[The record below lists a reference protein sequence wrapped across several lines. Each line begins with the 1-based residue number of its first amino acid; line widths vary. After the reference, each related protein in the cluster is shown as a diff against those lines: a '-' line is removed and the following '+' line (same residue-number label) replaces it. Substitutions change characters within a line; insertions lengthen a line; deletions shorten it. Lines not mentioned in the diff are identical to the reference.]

1 MNIAVISTGTEL
13 LRGGTV
19 NTNLA
24 VLGTELT
31 RGGAAPV
38 LELAVGDREG
48 DLWAAL
54 GMALRHAELIVVTG
68 GLGPTTDD
76 ITLETT
82 ARFFGLALHRD
93 PELVRKVEEF
103 WARRH
108 PGGHCPKQQYKQ
120 AMVPDGAAVIPN
132 PDGSASGIEIR
143 CDYDRATRHVFLAPG
158 PPAEFVPMARRYLA
172 PRLLELAGVR
182 EEVMGFLVAGTGEAA
197 TSAAVRR
204 ALPETALDIAYTA
217 KPEGTCLYL
226 AGTDRD
232 AISDALK
239 KVAAEVAPAALPEG
253 EFHLAPWLL
262 AELRRRNLTLVTAE
276 SCTGGMVGAGFTAV
290 PGSSDVYLGGA
301 VTYSNRLKHR
311 LLGVPEELLAARGAV
326 SAEVAAAM
334 AEGAAKNFDADA
346 AIAITGIAGPGGGT
360 PEKPVGLVYVGAALR
375 GKVATREWRLRGER
389 EAIRINATAKA
400 MLLLREL
407 ILAEGGSPC

>member
-54 GMALRHAELIVVTG
+54 GMALRHAELIVITG

-76 ITLETT
+76 ITLETV
-82 ARFFGLALHRD
+82 ARFFGAPLRRD

-120 AMVPDGAAVIPN
+120 AMVPEGATVIPN
-132 PDGSASGIEIR
+132 PDGSASGIEIT

-158 PPAEFVPMARRYLA
+158 PPSEFVPMARHYLA
-172 PRLLELAGVR
+172 PRLLELAGRR
-182 EEVMGFLVAGTGEAA
+182 ETVMGFLVAGTGEAA

-204 ALPETALDIAYTA
+204 VLPETDLDVAYTA

-226 AGTDRD
+226 AGTDRN
-232 AISDALK
+232 ALADALRR
-239 KVAAEVAPAALPEG
+239 VAAEVAPAALPEG
-253 EFHLAPWLL
+253 EFHLAPWLI
-262 AELRRRNLTLVTAE
+262 AEFRRRGLTLSTAE
-276 SCTGGMVGAGFTAV
+276 SCTGGLAGAEFTAV
-290 PGSSDVYLGGA
+290 PGASDVYMGGA
-301 VTYSNRLKHR
+301 VTYSNRLKHQ

-334 AEGAAKNFDADA
+334 AEGAAKNFGTDA

-389 EAIRINATAKA
+389 DAVRTNATAKA
-400 MLLLREL
+400 LLLLREL
-407 ILAEGGSPC
+407 LLAEGNTKC